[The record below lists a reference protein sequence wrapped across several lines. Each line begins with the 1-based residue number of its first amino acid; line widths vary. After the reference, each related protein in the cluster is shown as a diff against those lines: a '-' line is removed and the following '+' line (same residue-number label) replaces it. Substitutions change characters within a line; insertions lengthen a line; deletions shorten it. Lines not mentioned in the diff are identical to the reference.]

1 MNEEDLE
8 RLRFHRR
15 RTHFSIKLM
24 NAPSATALP
33 PVGPCLGII
42 ILRRQA
48 RQAVAQS
55 ARDGNENNLLGVE
68 ADPRVIAVGVCTWMR
83 QKGWP
88 FYYVHGMAGWLVAI

>member
-1 MNEEDLE
+1 MDERGGFGKIEISQAAHALFYKINECT
-8 RLRFHRR
+8 LRHC
-15 RTHFSIKLM
+15 
-24 NAPSATALP
+24 SASRWSL
-33 PVGPCLGII
+33 VVLSYEG
-42 ILRRQA
+42 